1 MAQNIEKAIVRYTIS
16 GSYKRQAFDNDEDA
30 VSLYKRLNK
39 NPQVHNLS
47 IVY

>member
-1 MAQNIEKAIVRYTIS
+1 MAQNIEKAIVSYTLS

-30 VSLYKRLNK
+30 ISLYRLSK

>member
-1 MAQNIEKAIVRYTIS
+1 MTQEEKAIVRYTLS
-16 GSYKRQAFDNDEDA
+16 GSYIRQAFNNDEDA
-30 VSLYKRLNK
+30 IGLYKRLSK

>member
-1 MAQNIEKAIVRYTIS
+1 MAQNIEKAIVRYTLS
-16 GSYKRQAFDNDEDA
+16 GSYKRQAFDNNEDA
-30 VSLYKRLNK
+30 ISSYKRLSK